1 MSQSTTNSIRQS
13 MPLFSKF
20 MSRSILKAMIADEPQ
35 VRLYWRAL
43 TPMVILWGFI
53 FQRLSAEHSCD
64 AYVEYLHSGG
74 ADELDPDDP
83 HQEPL
88 SKRLYSESTS
98 AYVQGRNRLPLKMI
112 EKARQKVN
120 QQIETWLGDEGR
132 WKGHRVRLLDGT
144 TLRLQ
149 PYGDIAET
157 YGQGRNQHGSIYWVI
172 VRAVAAFDLFSQAAV
187 GAVEKPLASSETHM
201 VWDLLQ
207 QETGKGCIYIG
218 DRGFGIYAVLQAI
231 GAAKQACI
239 LRLTKERAQARL
251 RRANVRSL
259 RSGQSLLIGWKPTR
273 KDKILSHLPTPTI
286 IGRLMYIRLTRPGF
300 RPTDIYLFTT
310 LLDDEQYPLTDLV
323 ALYGHRWQVEVDF
336 RHIKSTMHMEF
347 FNVQSA
353 ALFRKELAAG
363 LLAYNLVCALMTKA
377 SKLARLKP
385 AQLSFSRCLRRVR
398 RFLLHVWPL
407 WLDCTAQ
414 VTYLLDRL
422 AKCKLAKQPNKA
434 RFEPRKVRSRP
445 RPYPPLRGDRDA
457 ARQEVLLQFAIS

>member
-1 MSQSTTNSIRQS
+1 

-20 MSRSILKAMIADEPQ
+20 MTRSTLKAMLADELQ
-35 VRLYWRAL
+35 VRLYWRVL

-64 AYVEYLHSGG
+64 AYVDYLHSGG
-74 ADELDPDDP
+74 ADELDLDDP

-88 SKRLYSESTS
+88 SKRLCSESTS
-98 AYVQGRNRLPLKMI
+98 AYVQGRNRLPLKVI
-112 EKARQKVN
+112 ERARQVVYR
-120 QQIETWLGDEGR
+120 QIESWLGGDGR

-144 TLRLQ
+144 TLRLR
-149 PYGDIAET
+149 PYGDLAET
-157 YGQGRNQHGSIYWVI
+157 YGQSRNQHGSIYWV
-172 VRAVAAFDLFSQAAV
+172 VARAVAAFDLFSQATV
-187 GAVEKPLASSETHM
+187 GTVEGPVSSSETHM

-207 QETGKGCIYIG
+207 QETEKGSIYIG
-218 DRGFGIYAVLQAI
+218 DRNFGIYAVLQAM

-239 LRLTKERAQARL
+239 LRLTKERYQARL

-273 KDKILSHLPTPTI
+273 KDKTLDHLPTPTI
-286 IGRLMYIRLTRPGF
+286 AGRLMYIRLTKPGF

-310 LLDDEQYPLTDLV
+310 LLDDERYPLTDLV

-336 RHIKSTMHMEF
+336 RHIKTTMHMEF

-363 LLAYNLVCALMTKA
+363 LLAFNLVCALMTKA
-377 SKLARLKP
+377 SKPAHLKP

-398 RFLLHVWPL
+398 HFLLHDLLPWP
-407 WLDCTAQ
+407 DPTAQ
-414 VTYLLDRL
+414 ESHLLERL
-422 AKCKLAKQPNKA
+422 AKCKLAIQPNKTP
-434 RFEPRKVRSRP
+434 FEPRKVRSRP
-445 RPYPPLRGDRDA
+445 RPYPPLRGSRDS
-457 ARQEVLLQFAIS
+457 ARKEVLLQFAIS